1 MKLFSSVVL
10 LTGLALGS
18 LAYGQDPAQTTPPAP
33 QQQPQQQQQ
42 QPPTDTGK
50 VSVTGCLMKGTDS
63 AQYTIT
69 DQKTGEKV
77 PFSGPAQ
84 LEKYLNQTVKVTGTL
99 VAQGQEKIFKPE
111 SINQIANT
119 CEKGQ

>member
-18 LAYGQDPAQTTPPAP
+18 VAYGQDPAQTPPP
-33 QQQPQQQQQ
+33 PPQQQQQ
-42 QPPTDTGK
+42 QPPTDTAK
-50 VSVTGCLMKGTDS
+50 VSVTGCLMKGTDA

-99 VAQGQEKIFKPE
+99 VAQGQEKVFKPE
-111 SINQIANT
+111 SINQVANT
-119 CEKGQ
+119 CEKG